1 MRPQIPHDWS
11 GDEARVVLEF
21 LQELQDHVW
30 MLYRQQ
36 IQDSM
41 RAAPAPP
48 PRDPSTPDDDSTPP
62 F

>member
-1 MRPQIPHDWS
+1 MRPRIPHDWS

-21 LQELQDHVW
+21 LQDLQDHVW

-41 RAAPAPP
+41 RAAPLLPP
-48 PRDPSTPDDDSTPP
+48 DPSASDDDSTPP